1 MKDNTEINGN
11 YVINDDMTV
20 DVDIKN
26 KSIKE
31 FEVEFNEVSGY
42 FDCGSCTSLKTLQ
55 GAPETVNGKFYCY
68 DCTSLKTL
76 EGAPKTVGG
85 YFDCYACKSLT
96 SLEGAPKEV
105 SGYFYC
111 SYCKSLTSLEGAP
124 KTVGGYF
131 DCSSCTSL
139 KTLEGVPE
147 IVGGNFYCRHCTS
160 LKSLERIPIEIKGRI
175 YLNGTPFSD
184 LEEELNDNKEL
195 LPLYSIGFTKDNYK
209 EPEMQEKLKKLG
221 VEHKVSWSILD
232 DYILDKNIG
241 GSRRIFGKLK
251 KGFF

>member
-1 MKDNTEINGN
+1 LKDNTEINGN

-31 FEVEFNEVSGY
+31 FEVEFNEVSGD

-68 DCTSLKTL
+68 DCTSLTTL
-76 EGAPKTVGG
+76 EGAPETVGG
-85 YFDCYACKSLT
+85 YFDCGSCTSLT
-96 SLEGAPKEV
+96 TLKGAPE
-105 SGYFYC
+105 
-111 SYCKSLTSLEGAP
+111 
-124 KTVGGYF
+124 TVGGYF

-209 EPEMQEKLKKLG
+209 EPKIQEKLKKLG

>member
-1 MKDNTEINGN
+1 LKDNTEINGN

-31 FEVEFNEVSGY
+31 FEVEFNEVSGD

-68 DCTSLKTL
+68 DCTSLTTL
-76 EGAPKTVGG
+76 EGAP
-85 YFDCYACKSLT
+85 
-96 SLEGAPKEV
+96 E
-105 SGYFYC
+105 
-111 SYCKSLTSLEGAP
+111 
-124 KTVGGYF
+124 TVGGYF